1 MAVGGD
7 ESAQLSVDTA
17 TTPALAPFLRLPP
30 AAAAALATLVLA
42 VGVWA
47 VYGKTLRQPFVF
59 DDRGSVLDNTSI
71 TRLRPLWGDTNGP
84 GPLTPRNPITGGRP
98 LVNLSLAVNYRLGG
112 LNPAGYHAFNVIVHL
127 LSAILLWAV
136 VSRTL
141 RLNFFGAKFASVADP
156 LALLVALVWALHP
169 LQTEC
174 VAYVTQRTELMMG
187 LFFLATLYASLR
199 YWSDTSSGGRATW
212 LTVATLACLLGMCC
226 KEVMVT
232 APALVLL
239 FERTFVAGSFRR
251 AGRESWPLYVG
262 LLLGWGLLL
271 ILNID
276 GPRSGTAG
284 FGHGVPAFAWWF
296 TEAKVLLMY
305 LKLTFWPWPL
315 VIHYEMPR
323 LNTLAEAWPCV
334 LPVALLGIA
343 TVVCVAR
350 RTAVGFL
357 GAWLFVI
364 LSPTLVVP
372 MTDEVAAER
381 RMYLPLAAIAALVVV
396 GGYTAAQRANQLRG
410 SDGDRAAAAWW
421 PLGLT
426 FGATLLAVAILA
438 LLSARRV
445 AVYDS
450 PLTLWQDA
458 LLHQADDPIIHANL
472 GAALN
477 NADRPQEAIP
487 HFQEA
492 IRLKPGDDNLHY
504 KLGLALVRA
513 DRLPEAIQQFEE
525 ALRIVPGSA
534 TYHHV
539 LGSAL
544 VNAGRPEEGIAHFR
558 EVLRIDPRSAET
570 HQYLAAALL
579 NANQPQEAI
588 THFEQALQI
597 GPDSATLQRQLAFAL
612 AKSGQA
618 QAAARRY
625 EQSLRLGADTPS
637 ERYFLAKTLAA
648 AGQLQAAIAEYTA
661 ALRLAPDAAPLH
673 YDLALALLQADRQ
686 LEAIEHFTRV
696 ERLRPDDVDV
706 RMQLATTFAG
716 LGRTSDAIT
725 AAENALKLAR
735 SQGKPADAE
744 KVETLLAK
752 LRQPEPNP

>member
-1 MAVGGD
+1 MAVDGD
-7 ESAQLSVDTA
+7 ESAHLPVEAAS
-17 TTPALAPFLRLPP
+17 TPALGPELRLPP
-30 AAAAALATLVLA
+30 AAAAALAALILA
-42 VGVWA
+42 VSVWA
-47 VYGKTLRQPFVF
+47 VYGRTLPQPFIF

-71 TRLRPLWGDTNGP
+71 TRLRPLWGDIDAP
-84 GPLTPRNPITGGRP
+84 GPLNPSNPITGGRP

-112 LNPAGYHAFNVIVHL
+112 LNPAGYHVFNVVVHL

-136 VSRTL
+136 VGRTL
-141 RLNFFGAKFASVADP
+141 RLSFFGAKFAHVADP

-187 LFFLATLYASLR
+187 MFFLATLYASLR
-199 YWSDTSSGGRATW
+199 YWAATSQGGRATW
-212 LTVATLACLLGMCC
+212 LIVATLACLLGMSC

-251 AGRESWPLYVG
+251 AGQESWPLYVG

-271 ILNID
+271 VLNID

-284 FGHGVPAFAWWF
+284 FGHGVPALVWWF

-323 LNTLAEAWPCV
+323 LNSLAEAWPWV
-334 LPVALLGIA
+334 LPVAALGIA
-343 TVVCVAR
+343 TIGFVAR

-396 GGYTAAQRANQLRG
+396 GGYAVAERAVRIFASNTSHTDAGWRPLAITTG
-410 SDGDRAAAAWW
+410 GALLAIAI
-421 PLGLT
+421 LGLMT
-426 FGATLLAVAILA
+426 
-438 LLSARRV
+438 ARRV
-445 AVYDS
+445 AIYDT

-477 NADRPQEAIP
+477 NADRPLEAIP
-487 HFQEA
+487 HFQKA
-492 IRLKPGDDNLHY
+492 IRLKPDDDKLYY
-504 KLGLALVRA
+504 KLGLSLVRA
-513 DRLPEAIQQFEE
+513 DRLPEAITQFEE
-525 ALRIVPGSA
+525 ALRTVPGSA
-534 TYHHV
+534 IYHHV

-570 HQYLAAALL
+570 HQFLATALL
-579 NANQPQEAI
+579 NANRPQEAI
-588 THFEQALQI
+588 VHFEQALQI
-597 GPDSATLQRQLAFAL
+597 GPESAALQRHLAFAL

-625 EQSLRLGADTPS
+625 EQSLRLAPDTPA

-648 AGQLQAAIAEYTA
+648 AGQSQAAIAEYTA
-661 ALRLAPDAAPLH
+661 ALRLAPEAAAIH
-673 YDLALALLQADRQ
+673 YDLALTLVQAGRQ
-686 LEAIEHFTRV
+686 LDAIEHFLRV
-696 ERLRPDDVDV
+696 GRLRPDDIDA
-706 RMQLATTFAG
+706 RIQLATTYAQM
-716 LGRTSDAIT
+716 GRTLDAIST
-725 AAENALKLAR
+725 AEKALSLAR
-735 SQGKPADAE
+735 SQGNSSDAA
-744 KVETLLAK
+744 KIETLLK
-752 LRQPEPNP
+752 DFRQPRPAP